1 MSRSRFG
8 RPRFG
13 GSTAALLAL
22 SVLAGIALGTGFAWL
37 VATLADLPAE
47 WMLIYAAFT
56 VPVLCALAWAV
67 MVDRDTIAGATRSP
81 EDSIET
87 DWLNRASAGA
97 LTDTFTAIGLALL
110 ALTIL
115 GDRVSVS
122 AENALLGVFVVGL
135 IDVAV
140 RYLVLKRKLS

>member
-1 MSRSRFG
+1 MTRSRFG

-13 GSTAALLAL
+13 GSTGILLAL
-22 SVLAGIALGTGFAWL
+22 SALTGLVLGAGVAWL
-37 VATLADLPAE
+37 IATLADLPAE
-47 WMLIYAAFT
+47 WMLIYAAFI
-56 VPVLCALAWAV
+56 VPVLCALAWAF

-87 DWLNRASAGA
+87 DWLHRASAGA
-97 LTDTFTAIGLALL
+97 LTDTFAAIGLALL

-122 AENALLGVFVVGL
+122 AENALLAVFAVGF
-135 IDVAV
+135 IDVAA
-140 RYLVLKRKLS
+140 RYLVLKRKFS